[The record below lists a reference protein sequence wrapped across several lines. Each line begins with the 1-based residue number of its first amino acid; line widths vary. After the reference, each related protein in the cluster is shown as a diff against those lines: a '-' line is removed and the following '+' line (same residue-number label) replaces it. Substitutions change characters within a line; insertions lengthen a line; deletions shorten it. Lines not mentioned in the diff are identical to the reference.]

1 MSAYL
6 VTGGAGFIGSHLVDI
21 LLEAGHQVRVLD
33 DFSTGLAENLP
44 ENVTLI
50 EGDVADHSVV
60 GTAMEGMDG
69 CFHLAAIASVQRSNE
84 EWRRTHDV
92 NLSGTVNVL
101 DHARGSGGNP
111 PRPVVYASSAAV
123 FGKPEY
129 LPLDEQAATVP
140 LTAYGADKLGCEQHG
155 FVGWEVHQIPSRGF
169 RFFNVYGPRQ
179 QPENPYAGVVSIFAD
194 RLRQKQSI
202 RIFGDGQQTRDFI
215 YVRDVVR
222 ILRRAMETP
231 WQGAEVYNIAT
242 GVGTSVVQLAET
254 IANICGLQAPDI
266 SWEAARIG
274 DIKSSIGNGAKLQ
287 AVLGIAP
294 ETSLKEGLADY
305 LASLS

>member
-6 VTGGAGFIGSHLVDI
+6 VTGGAGFIGSHLVDT

-50 EGDVADHSVV
+50 EGDVADHSTV

-111 PRPVVYASSAAV
+111 PLPVVYASSAAV

-179 QPENPYAGVVSIFAD
+179 QPDNPYAGVVSIFAD
-194 RLRQKQSI
+194 RLRQKQSV

-254 IANICGLQAPDI
+254 IAETCGLQAPDI
-266 SWEAARIG
+266 SWETARIG
-274 DIKSSIGNGAKLQ
+274 DIKSSIGNGAKLR
-287 AVLGIAP
+287 AALGVAP